1 MVVNQWASWCP
12 NCRSEFPFFQ
22 RLSREFRNK
31 VAFVGLDSQ
40 DDRGAGQDFLK
51 QYPVPY
57 PSIFDPSA
65 SQAVSI
71 GGGEGWPTTIFFD
84 RRGQATHLRPGGYA
98 TLGQLR
104 ADIRQYALASG

>member
-1 MVVNQWASWCP
+1 M
-12 NCRSEFPFFQ
+12 
-22 RLSREFRNK
+22 
-31 VAFVGLDSQ
+31 DSQ
-40 DDRGAGQDFLK
+40 DDRGAAEDFLK

-57 PSIFDPSA
+57 PSIFDASA

-84 RRGQATHLRPGGYA
+84 RRGQPTHLRPGGYA

-104 ADIRQYALASG
+104 ADIQQYALAGG